1 MMTSRMVHHAT
12 SLSISIAKIAELKH
26 DTDTALTKDLY
37 STNYRLIYPQAI
49 SLQRLVRRLRWPV
62 VVGGLSVVLLI
73 QVQQQASVQQGQR
86 LAV

>member
-1 MMTSRMVHHAT
+1 MVHHAT
-12 SLSISIAKIAELKH
+12 SLSISIAKIAE
-26 DTDTALTKDLY
+26 TKDLY

-49 SLQRLVRRLRWPV
+49 SLQRLVRRLRWPL